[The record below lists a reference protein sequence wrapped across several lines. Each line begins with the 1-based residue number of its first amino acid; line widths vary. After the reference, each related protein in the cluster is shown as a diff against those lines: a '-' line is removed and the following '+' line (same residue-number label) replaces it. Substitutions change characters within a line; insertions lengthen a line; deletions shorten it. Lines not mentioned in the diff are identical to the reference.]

1 MATLSKAITVT
12 LSQAADAIAALGTTN
27 TILLE
32 GQPGIGK
39 SALLKV
45 LSKRF
50 PSHYVAYIDCATLD
64 LGDVAMPVI
73 DRERMVTEFAPSAR
87 FGLARG
93 QYKPV
98 LLMLDELAKAP
109 KPVLNMLLPALHEGR
124 IGDVYLPEGSIR
136 FATTN
141 SLSDGV
147 GDQLYAHV
155 YNRMIVLNV
164 ANPTAEEWLQWAIGS
179 SISPVVMN
187 FARENPQVFERY
199 DMQTVKGK
207 DGNPYIFDPTRGNTR
222 AFVSPRSLEAASNI
236 VKQREHLGDAV
247 LALLCG
253 TIGEPAARL
262 LESQVHLDDQLPRL
276 ADVLKDPAKAKLPGG
291 PGAYFLMAFKLAAL
305 ADKDNLERMLTYTDR
320 WTSFEAST
328 LFISTLATNP
338 QKVGMAVLCKGF
350 TDRAAK
356 LGKYFG

>member
-12 LSQAADAIAALGTTN
+12 LSQAAAAIAALGTTN
-27 TILLE
+27 TVLLE

-39 SALLKV
+39 SALLKT
-45 LSKRF
+45 LSKMF
-50 PSHYVAYIDCATLD
+50 PDHHVAYIDCATLD

-87 FGLARG
+87 FGLFRG
-93 QYKPV
+93 QDKPI

-124 IGDVYLPEGSIR
+124 IGDAFLPPGSIR

-141 SLSDGV
+141 QLTDGV

-164 ANPTAEEWLQWAIGS
+164 ANPTSEEWLQWAAPN
-179 SISPVVMN
+179 SIAPVVMN

-207 DGNPYIFDPTRGNTR
+207 DGNPYIFDPTRGNVRT
-222 AFVSPRSLEAASNI
+222 FVSPRSLEAASNI
-236 VKQREHLGDAV
+236 IKQREYLGEAMM
-247 LALLCG
+247 ALLCG
-253 TIGEPAARL
+253 AIGEPAARQM
-262 LESQVHLDDQLPRL
+262 EAQVHLDDQLPRL
-276 ADVLKDPAKAKLPGG
+276 AEVLKSPTKAKLPGG
-291 PGAYFLMAFKLAAL
+291 PGAYFLMAFKLAAI
-305 ADKDNLERMLTYTDR
+305 ADKDNLENILAYTDR

-338 QKVGMAVLCKGF
+338 QKVGMAVLVKGF